1 MIKTLQLQEEL
12 TAGGLDTSW
21 ERLPSV
27 YYDVD
32 ALTHY
37 WRKGVIRLLRTML
50 RAGKLLTE
58 LPDEEV
64 EQEFLRQQ
72 NRWWSVNL
80 QSLGSKEQF
89 LRYAGRY
96 ARRPPIAQRRILGIN
111 EEEITFCAKDRRL
124 RRQVI
129 VRLTPKEFL
138 AAWMQHVPERYKHA
152 VHSFGMF
159 APRATGST
167 SAAVF
172 AILGQSRRIRPRPI
186 PWSLSINRDF
196 GWDPLLDRQGNR
208 MTWNRRIAPQRN

>member
-80 QSLGSKEQF
+80 QSLGSKNSSSDMRADTQ
-89 LRYAGRY
+89 GV
-96 ARRPPIAQRRILGIN
+96 PPSPNVA
-111 EEEITFCAKDRRL
+111 F
-124 RRQVI
+124 
-129 VRLTPKEFL
+129 
-138 AAWMQHVPERYKHA
+138 W
-152 VHSFGMF
+152 
-159 APRATGST
+159 GST
-167 SAAVF
+167 KK
-172 AILGQSRRIRPRPI
+172 R
-186 PWSLSINRDF
+186 
-196 GWDPLLDRQGNR
+196 
-208 MTWNRRIAPQRN
+208 